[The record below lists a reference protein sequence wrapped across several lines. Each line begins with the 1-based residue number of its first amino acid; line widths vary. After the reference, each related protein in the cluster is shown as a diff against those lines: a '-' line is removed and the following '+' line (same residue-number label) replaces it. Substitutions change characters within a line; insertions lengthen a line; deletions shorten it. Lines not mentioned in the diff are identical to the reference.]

1 MPLSTTGKAPAP
13 IALTMGDPAGIGP
26 LTTIQAWRARRE
38 RSLPPFVFIGA
49 LSALKAHDPD
59 LPVEEISDFNH
70 AAGIFD
76 KVLPVFS
83 FPLKATVVPGHP
95 DRHNTGAVI
104 HALDLA
110 VKEAIAGNVSAIVT
124 NPVHKASLLEAG
136 FSHPGHTGY
145 LGAVTGRVAVMML
158 VNPELRVV
166 PVTGHIALKDVSRS
180 LTRKHL
186 VEVAGIVIGE
196 LKERFGIAN
205 PRIAFT
211 GLNPHAGEGGA
222 LGQEEI
228 KTIIPAI
235 RELYD
240 LGHQVAGP
248 FPADTAFAPSMRGAY
263 DAFLAM
269 THDQALIPI
278 KTLDFRSSVNITL
291 GLPFVRT
298 SPAHGTAFNIL
309 KEGRSPD
316 PESLIQA
323 LLMAA
328 RLTG

>member
-1 MPLSTTGKAPAP
+1 
-13 IALTMGDPAGIGP
+13 MGDPAGVGP
-26 LTTIQAWRARRE
+26 PASIQAWRARRE
-38 RSLPPFVFIGA
+38 RSLPSFVFIGA
-49 LSALKAHDPD
+49 PAALRAHDPD
-59 LPVEEISDFNH
+59 VPIEEISDFNRVSE
-70 AAGIFD
+70 IFY
-76 KVLPVFS
+76 KALPVFS
-83 FPLKATVVPGHP
+83 FPLKAKVIPGHP
-95 DRHNTGAVI
+95 DNHNTGAVI

-110 VKEAIAGNVSAIVT
+110 VKEARAGNVSAIVT

-145 LGAVTGRVAVMML
+145 LGAVTGTTAVMML

-166 PVTGHIALKDVSRS
+166 PVTGHIPLRDAPKS

-186 VEVAGIVIGE
+186 VEVAEIVIGE

-205 PRIAFT
+205 PRIALT
-211 GLNPHAGEGGA
+211 GLNPHAGEGGT
-222 LGQEEI
+222 LGKEEI
-228 KTIIPAI
+228 KIIIPAI
-235 RELYD
+235 RELQDMGY
-240 LGHQVAGP
+240 QAFGP
-248 FPADTAFAPSMRGAY
+248 YPADSAFTPAMRMKF
-263 DAFLAM
+263 DVFFAM

-298 SPAHGTAFNIL
+298 SPAHGTAFNIMR
-309 KEGRSPD
+309 EGRSPD

>member
-1 MPLSTTGKAPAP
+1 
-13 IALTMGDPAGIGP
+13 MGDPAGIGP
-26 LTTIQAWRARRE
+26 LTSIQAWRARRE

-49 LSALKAHDPD
+49 PAALRAHDPEV
-59 LPVEEISDFNH
+59 PVEEISDFNH
-70 AAGIFD
+70 ACEIFN
-76 KVLPVFS
+76 KALPVS
-83 FPLKATVVPGHP
+83 PFPLKATVVPGHP
-95 DRHNTGAVI
+95 DSHNTGAVI

-110 VKEAIAGNVSAIVT
+110 VKEARARNVSAIVT

-145 LGAVTGRVAVMML
+145 LGAVTGSKPVMML
-158 VNPELRVV
+158 ANSELRVV
-166 PVTGHIALKDVSRS
+166 PVTGHIPLKDVPKS

-186 VEVAGIVIGE
+186 VEVAEIVIRE

-205 PRIAFT
+205 PRIALT

-222 LGQEEI
+222 LGLEEI
-228 KTIIPAI
+228 NTIIPALK
-235 RELYD
+235 ELYD
-240 LGHQVAGP
+240 LGHQVARP
-248 FPADTAFAPSMRGAY
+248 YPADTAFTPAMRGAY

-291 GLPFVRT
+291 GLSFVRT
-298 SPAHGTAFNIL
+298 SPAHGTAFNLL

-323 LLMAA
+323 LLMAT